1 MTRPS
6 DDAPPPLGTQTAHG
20 ARRTVART
28 LDVRYLCFLPAGY
41 DSSRRWPL
49 LLFLHGSGERGA
61 DVSLVARHGPPK
73 IVAERP
79 DLPFIVVSPQAD
91 AERSWSTWALH
102 AVLED
107 VAERYEVDADRV
119 YLTGM
124 SMGGFGAW
132 DLAMEF
138 PDRFAALAPVCAHGN
153 PSGVC
158 ALRHVPVWAFHGARD
173 DVVSLAGAQQ
183 LVDRLRA
190 CGGDVRFT
198 VYPETG
204 HDAWTETYA
213 NPALYEWLLGHH
225 R

>member
-1 MTRPS
+1 MTRMP
-6 DDAPPPLGTQTAHG
+6 DDAPPRLGAQTAHA
-20 ARRTVART
+20 ARRTVVRA
-28 LDVRYLCFLPAGY
+28 LDVRYLLFLPSGY
-41 DSSRRWPL
+41 DPSRRWPL

-79 DLPFIVVSPQAD
+79 DLPFIVVSPQTD
-91 AERSWSTWALH
+91 EERSWSTWALH

-107 VAERYEVDADRV
+107 VAERYTVDADRV

-124 SMGGFGAW
+124 SMGGFGVW

-198 VYPETG
+198 VYPDAG

-213 NPALYEWLLGHH
+213 NPALYEWLLGQH